1 MADKFDLIVI
11 GGGPGG
17 YTAAIKAAKLGQK
30 TVVVES
36 NHLGGICLNWG
47 CIPTKALLHTAK
59 LYDDI
64 RRAADYGLVVG
75 ETQVDWKGVIDRSR
89 DVAGRLSKGIEF
101 LFNKYGVAYHSGR
114 GVLADARTVEVTPEQ
129 DRPYRLRAKHII
141 IATGARARALPGI
154 QPDGERIITSRE
166 AMILPEVPKRLVVI
180 GAGAI
185 GVEFAYLYSV
195 FGSEV
200 TLIELLPR
208 ILPVED
214 EDISKELARQFKK
227 RKITLLTGT
236 KVDRIDRQKT
246 QVQVHTSGAAQET
259 VTAEYALLAVGV
271 GGNVEDLG
279 LEQVGVVVEGETIR
293 VDELCRTGVEG
304 IYAIGDV
311 IGPPWL
317 AHVASAEGIMAVEHL
332 TGLDPEPLDYGNI
345 PACTYCEPQVASVGI
360 TEQAALEQG
369 YEVKTGKFPFRALGK
384 SLATGKIEGF
394 VKVVYDAQYGE
405 LLGTHI
411 IGDNATDLITEVALG
426 RKLETTYREVLRTV
440 PPHPTLSEAIVEATA
455 LAYGESINY

>member
-1 MADKFDLIVI
+1 MADNFDLIVI

-17 YTAAIKAAKLGQK
+17 YTAAIRAAKLGQK

-64 RRAADYGLVVG
+64 RRAAAYGLVVG
-75 ETQVDWKGVIDRSR
+75 ETQVDWKRVIDRSR
-89 DVAGRLSKGIEF
+89 DVAGRLSKGIGF
-101 LFNKYGVAYHSGR
+101 LFNKYGVAYHIGR
-114 GVLADARTVEVTPEQ
+114 GRLVDARIVEVTPEK
-129 DRPYRLRAKHII
+129 DRPYRLQAKHII
-141 IATGARARALPGI
+141 IATGASSQALPGI
-154 QPDGERIITSRE
+154 KPDGERTITYRE
-166 AMILPEVPKRLVVI
+166 ALVLPEVPKRLVII
-180 GAGAI
+180 GAGAT
-185 GVEFAYLYSV
+185 GVEFAYLYNV

-214 EDISKELARQFKK
+214 VEISKELARQFKK

-236 KVDRIDRQKT
+236 KVDRIDRQET
-246 QVQVHTSGAAQET
+246 QVKVHVSGAT
-259 VTAEYALLAVGV
+259 RGVITAELALLAVGV
-271 GGNVEDLG
+271 VGNVENLG
-279 LEQVGVVVEGETIR
+279 LEQVGVVAEEGAIR
-293 VDELCRTGVEG
+293 VDEFCRTGVEG

-332 TGLDPEPLDYGNI
+332 AGLNPEPLDYENI
-345 PACTYCEPQVASVGI
+345 PGCTYCEPQVASVGL
-360 TEQAALEQG
+360 TEEAAKERG
-369 YEVKTGKFPFRALGK
+369 YKVKIGKFPFRALGK
-384 SLATGKIEGF
+384 SQATGKIDGF

-411 IGDNATDLITEVALG
+411 IGDDATDLITEVALA
-426 RKLETTYREVLRTV
+426 RKLKTTHREVLKTV
-440 PPHPTLSEAIVEATA
+440 HPHPTLSEAIMEATA
-455 LAYGESINY
+455 LAYGESINF